1 MDIRTQDFAQRVMED
16 MGRRM
21 VEHRGV
27 APLAIDAECNAPP
40 ALELIRL
47 TAHQAPNVKNRTV
60 GLARIDDFEQRARFG
75 LDYAAVADLSPAFG
89 IKGRL
94 RGNYNNPMV
103 GVSIRGEQLGFDFV
117 LMVDEARRNARPQ
130 SDFRRD
136 RLIFARR
143 PSPLALLLHEA
154 LEPGDIDIN
163 ALLSKD

>member
-94 RGNYNNPMV
+94 CCNDDYFIVAVN
-103 GVSIRGEQLGFDFV
+103 IRGEHFGFSLVPAVTDK
-117 LMVDEARRNARPQ
+117 LC
-130 SDFRRD
+130 
-136 RLIFARR
+136 
-143 PSPLALLLHEA
+143 
-154 LEPGDIDIN
+154 
-163 ALLSKD
+163 